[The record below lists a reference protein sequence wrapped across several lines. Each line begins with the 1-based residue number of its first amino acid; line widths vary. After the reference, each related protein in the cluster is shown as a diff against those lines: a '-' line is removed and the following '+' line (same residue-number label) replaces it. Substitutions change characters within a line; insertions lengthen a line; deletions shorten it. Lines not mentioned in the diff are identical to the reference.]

1 MTGIT
6 IDEEETT
13 KVELSEE
20 QLEAAQRMYLSEI
33 MRQLTESERFNRFF
47 KINYEVQTYFDKD
60 NMTYDIRLIERTPEM
75 AAQYLRD
82 LTMEHAMEHTPS
94 VVLPTP
100 AEVAAIKK
108 DLKKK

>member
-1 MTGIT
+1 
-6 IDEEETT
+6 
-13 KVELSEE
+13 
-20 QLEAAQRMYLSEI
+20 
-33 MRQLTESERFNRFF
+33 
-47 KINYEVQTYFDKD
+47 
-60 NMTYDIRLIERTPEM
+60 MTYDIRLIERTPEM